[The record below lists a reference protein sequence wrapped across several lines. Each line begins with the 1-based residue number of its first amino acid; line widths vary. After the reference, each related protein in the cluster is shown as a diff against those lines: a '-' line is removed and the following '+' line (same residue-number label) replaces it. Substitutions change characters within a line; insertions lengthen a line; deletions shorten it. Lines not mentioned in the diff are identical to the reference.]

1 MHWSSC
7 NDYAQSHKDLTTNIT
22 DHSKGDQLLGT
33 ILLALSFLN
42 LTQSENSNF
51 ETFPDSI
58 LTITSEQELPP
69 YRLCQYGPSRIITIL
84 PTVLEQPIFG
94 KP

>member
-7 NDYAQSHKDLTTNIT
+7 NDYAQSHKDLATIIT
-22 DHSKGDQLLGT
+22 EYSKGDQLLGN

-42 LTQSENSNF
+42 LTQIENSNF

-58 LTITSEQELPP
+58 LTITSEQDLPP

>member
-7 NDYAQSHKDLTTNIT
+7 NDYAQSQKDLTTIIIEY
-22 DHSKGDQLLGT
+22 SKGDQLLGN

-42 LTQSENSNF
+42 LTQIENSNF

-69 YRLCQYGPSRIITIL
+69 YRLCQYGPSRINIIL